1 MGRRLPLCCDSTFP
15 SSWMKRKTT
24 DFGFV
29 ARILLLS
36 SPTATQRTNN
46 WSHFSKP
53 LGIDIYWMDYCV
65 LNFDKNLFISNSIIL
80 CTVISYCL
88 PPAAGGIVRPPSRGI
103 CPEKC
108 ARRRNEESAQ
118 KMGWYRGFT
127 HSLQDRWKAVQSS
140 VVIICS
146 CLLCCQQPC
155 VNRQSLII
163 WFAKE
168 RKRKATSRTVAK
180 EGRQEGTYLLDCL
193 VKGTTRLIGS
203 SIQ

>member
-1 MGRRLPLCCDSTFP
+1 MGRRLPLCCDSTF

-36 SPTATQRTNN
+36 SPTAIQRTNN

-53 LGIDIYWMDYCV
+53 LGIDIYWMDSSV
-65 LNFDKNLFISNSIIL
+65 LKFYKYLYISNSIII
-80 CTVISYCL
+80 CTVIPYCL

-108 ARRRNEESAQ
+108 ARRRKEESAQ

-127 HSLQDRWKAVQSS
+127 HSLQVRWKAVH
-140 VVIICS
+140 
-146 CLLCCQQPC
+146 
-155 VNRQSLII
+155 VNPVLS
-163 WFAKE
+163 
-168 RKRKATSRTVAK
+168 
-180 EGRQEGTYLLDCL
+180 
-193 VKGTTRLIGS
+193 
-203 SIQ
+203 